1 MASDVRCV
9 CPCHTHSGTYP
20 PPCNVCGHDTREG
33 RWVGGYRG
41 WWEPNNDPRDE
52 QIARLQALLAE
63 RDAEIARLVE
73 RVAELEAGTHALDSL
88 ADIACVHGRAFDSNE
103 YADWDSYC
111 SVCAAM
117 RPLAA
122 ALSQADDGG
131 RS

>member
-1 MASDVRCV
+1 MTTGLQTWSS
-9 CPCHTHSGTYP
+9 SGRVVLTVTP
-20 PPCNVCGHDTREG
+20 EG
-33 RWVGGYRG
+33 RVVPGEGLQMDAAAREFLAACDVYGASR
-41 WWEPNNDPRDE
+41 EAEN
-52 QIARLQALLAE
+52 ARL
-63 RDAEIARLVE
+63 RE
-73 RVAELEAGTHALDSL
+73 RVAVLTEAGTHALDSL